1 MYYPNFLLWKC
12 PQIIPVSLHSL
23 DLKTLSLERVEILL
37 RVVPNEKEVKEFKQ
51 YEREKKPLAIL
62 SDEDKFIYSVSL
74 LCFLKLGRLYRE
86 IKLIA
91 TINPKTN

>member
-1 MYYPNFLLWKC
+1 MYDLDFLLFKYSEINPC
-12 PQIIPVSLHSL
+12 FLQSL

-74 LCFLKLGRLYRE
+74 LCFLKLGRLF
-86 IKLIA
+86 I
-91 TINPKTN
+91 